1 MRRPGG
7 YLVRFPHGAVYSRQ
21 PSGRRTPLYFLYP
34 VFNKK
39 FRLSTIVHAD
49 KILLISN
56 GEILESGTHKT
67 LLQDGGYYS
76 QLWNEQL
83 KLNIAPDYPNADEHA
98 DEETKTT

>member
-1 MRRPGG
+1 MHTG
-7 YLVRFPHGAVYSRQ
+7 SKQ
-21 PSGRRTPLYFLYP
+21 FLTTS
-34 VFNKK
+34 FHQN

-83 KLNIAPDYPNADEHA
+83 KLNIAPDDPDADEHA
-98 DEETKTT
+98 DGETKTT

>member
-1 MRRPGG
+1 MTAFF
-7 YLVRFPHGAVYSRQ
+7 VTQ
-21 PSGRRTPLYFLYP
+21 
-34 VFNKK
+34 N

-83 KLNIAPDYPNADEHA
+83 KLNIAPDDPNADDHA

>member
-1 MRRPGG
+1 MQ
-7 YLVRFPHGAVYSRQ
+7 FSTQ
-21 PSGRRTPLYFLYP
+21 
-34 VFNKK
+34 N

-83 KLNIAPDYPNADEHA
+83 KLNIAPDDPNADEH
-98 DEETKTT
+98 EETKTT

>member
-1 MRRPGG
+1 MPNHCTQ
-7 YLVRFPHGAVYSRQ
+7 VRDNIFAYESQ
-21 PSGRRTPLYFLYP
+21 LFSYQFLTQ
-34 VFNKK
+34 N

-83 KLNIAPDYPNADEHA
+83 KLNIAPDDPDADEH
-98 DEETKTT
+98 EETKTT

>member
-1 MRRPGG
+1 MGG
-7 YLVRFPHGAVYSRQ
+7 
-21 PSGRRTPLYFLYP
+21 P
-34 VFNKK
+34 VFLTVH

-56 GEILESGTHKT
+56 GQILESGTHKT
-67 LLQDGGYYS
+67 LLQDGGVYS

-83 KLNIAPDYPNADEHA
+83 KLNIEPDSPEEPA